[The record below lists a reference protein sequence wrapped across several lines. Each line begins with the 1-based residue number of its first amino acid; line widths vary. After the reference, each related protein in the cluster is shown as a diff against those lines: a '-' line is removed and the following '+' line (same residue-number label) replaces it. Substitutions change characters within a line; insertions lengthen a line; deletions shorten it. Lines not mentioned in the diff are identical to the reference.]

1 MFSVTRSRY
10 VLPSQLSFLSVNGIG
25 LLLGR
30 IHHARAPDLYEG
42 NMHNPLGW
50 ALSVIMLAQCVIGAA
65 QMYASVDVSEKTTSE
80 EETQAFIPISV
91 EAMVQHQAMHGRNE
105 RDQFRF
111 SRDSGQGTEPEFSS
125 SCSVVSLEGEP
136 RKVEED
142 TLSANDNDRSDDRSR
157 SVFRWALRG
166 KSRLRPSRMLRI
178 VNRLSDLIDYA
189 ILPLGFVTIISGL
202 VIYGGVFVRASPS
215 TMGWKAVS

>member
-1 MFSVTRSRY
+1 
-10 VLPSQLSFLSVNGIG
+10 
-25 LLLGR
+25 
-30 IHHARAPDLYEG
+30 
-42 NMHNPLGW
+42 MHNPLGW
-50 ALSVIMLAQCVIGAA
+50 ALSVIMLLQCVIGAV
-65 QMYASVDVSEKTTSE
+65 QMYASVGVSEKSASE

-125 SCSVVSLEGEP
+125 SCSVASLEGEP

-142 TLSANDNDRSDDRSR
+142 TQSANGSGRSDDRSR
-157 SVFRWALRG
+157 SVFRWMLRG
-166 KSRLRPSRMLRI
+166 KSRMRSSRMLRI
-178 VNRLSDLIDYA
+178 VTRLSDLIDYA
-189 ILPLGFVTIISGL
+189 ILPLGFVAIISGL

-215 TMGWKAVS
+215 SMGCKVVS